1 MKKIILLAIAG
12 AIALSAWFIYNSKR
26 VVVPPIDK
34 TKSEIGWSGKSI
46 TDTHTGKIQLSKAEL
61 RFENDVLIGGMFEAD
76 MKSITVTDITE
87 PEENQKLVSH
97 ISDADFFE
105 VEKYPVAT
113 FTMTAAKPL
122 GNDAYEVSGNMKI
135 KDKEHPI
142 SFKTQITKTEHGKN
156 ASATVSIDRTKYG
169 IEYGAQ
175 GKPGSEKDWFILND
189 FLLQINIVVAGG

>member
-1 MKKIILLAIAG
+1 MKKIILLALAG
-12 AIALSAWFIYNSKR
+12 AIAVSAWFIYNRNR
-26 VVVPPIDK
+26 VVIPPIDK
-34 TKSEIGWSGKSI
+34 SKSEIGWSGKSI

-61 RFENDVLIGGMFEAD
+61 RFENDVLIGGMFEAE

-105 VEKYPVAT
+105 VEKYPTAT
-113 FTMTAAKPL
+113 YTITSVKSL
-122 GNDAYEVSGNMKI
+122 GNDAYELTGNMKI
-135 KDKEHPI
+135 KDKEHPL
-142 SFKTQITKTEHGKN
+142 SFKTQITKTENGKT

-189 FLLQINIVVAGG
+189 FMLNINIVVGKS

>member
-1 MKKIILLAIAG
+1 MKKIILLALAG
-12 AIALSAWFIYNSKR
+12 AIAVSAWFIYNRNR
-26 VVVPPIDK
+26 VVIPPIDK
-34 TKSEIGWSGKSI
+34 SKSEIGWSGKSI

-97 ISDADFFE
+97 ISDVDFFE
-105 VEKYPVAT
+105 VEKYPTAT
-113 FTMTAAKPL
+113 YTITSVKSL
-122 GNDAYEVSGNMKI
+122 GNDAYELTGNMKI
-135 KDKEHPI
+135 KDKEHPL
-142 SFKTQITKTEHGKN
+142 SFKTQITKTENGKT

-189 FLLQINIVVAGG
+189 FMLNINIVVGNS

>member
-1 MKKIILLAIAG
+1 MKKIILLALAG
-12 AIALSAWFIYNSKR
+12 AIAVSAWFIYNRNR
-26 VVVPPIDK
+26 VVIPPIDK
-34 TKSEIGWSGKSI
+34 SKSEIGWSGKSI

-105 VEKYPVAT
+105 VEKYPTAT
-113 FTMTAAKPL
+113 YTITSVKSL
-122 GNDAYEVSGNMKI
+122 GNDAYELTGNMKI
-135 KDKEHPI
+135 KDKEHPL
-142 SFKTQITKTEHGKN
+142 SFKTQITKTENGKT

-189 FLLQINIVVAGG
+189 FMLNINIVVGNS

>member
-1 MKKIILLAIAG
+1 MKKIILLALAG
-12 AIALSAWFIYNSKR
+12 AIAVSAWFIYNRNR
-26 VVVPPIDK
+26 VVIPPIDK
-34 TKSEIGWSGKSI
+34 SKSEIGWSGKSI

-105 VEKYPVAT
+105 VEKYPTAT
-113 FTMTAAKPL
+113 YTITSVKSL
-122 GNDAYEVSGNMKI
+122 GNDAYELTGNMKI
-135 KDKEHPI
+135 KDKEHPL
-142 SFKTQITKTEHGKN
+142 SFKTQITKTENGKT

-189 FLLQINIVVAGG
+189 FMLNINIVVGKS